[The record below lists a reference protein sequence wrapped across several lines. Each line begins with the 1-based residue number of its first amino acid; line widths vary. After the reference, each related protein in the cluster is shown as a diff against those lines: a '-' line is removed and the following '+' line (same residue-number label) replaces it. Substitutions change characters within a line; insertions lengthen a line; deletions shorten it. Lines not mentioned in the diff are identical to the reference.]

1 MKPFSTLLIKLL
13 GLYLGLNPLLAVTP
27 LLFSANV
34 NELWTDEWRPVFIAT
49 LAIPMIAGLLLW
61 YFASAIASRLHDD
74 TATTPAIHDDDL
86 VRAGSF
92 LIGMYLFIQHLG
104 LVINRYTT
112 TGELSYGSLLVVIL
126 SILILL
132 GQNGLLRI
140 YRWVKYLGL
149 RKQSVDHH

>member
-1 MKPFSTLLIKLL
+1 MLLSTH
-13 GLYLGLNPLLAVTP
+13 NLALSSV
-27 LLFSANV
+27 ANV
-34 NELWTDEWRPVFIAT
+34 RSGITDERN
-49 LAIPMIAGLLLW
+49 
-61 YFASAIASRLHDD
+61 SD
-74 TATTPAIHDDDL
+74 TGEYVYQLIQPTSLSTSGDLGGTITVRRKRELPSDDL

-132 GQNGLLRI
+132 GQSGLLRI